1 MIGHRKATE
10 SNLYLPNLNG
20 VDANDFKEGYLSVLR
35 GGNSANKSRSFNA
48 ITVRSGNGKVK
59 FYDKSMRKSYFET
72 PEKTET

>member
-20 VDANDFKEGYLSVLR
+20 VDANDFKEGYLTVLR
-35 GGNSANKSRSFNA
+35 GNNKSRSNNT
-48 ITVRSGNGKVK
+48 ITVRSGNSKVK